1 MLINVDLHVRILFEE
16 YDLYTTLPVIHTTLP
31 VIHPY
36 GHAILPLIT
45 E

>member
-16 YDLYTTLPVIHTTLP
+16 YDLYTTLPVIGL
-31 VIHPY
+31 HPY

>member
-16 YDLYTTLPVIHTTLP
+16 YDLYTLP

>member
-1 MLINVDLHVRILFEE
+1 MLINVHVRILFEE
-16 YDLYTTLPVIHTTLP
+16 YDLYTTLT

-36 GHAILPLIT
+36 GHPILPLIT

>member
-16 YDLYTTLPVIHTTLP
+16 YDLYTTLPVIH
-31 VIHPY
+31 HY
-36 GHAILPLIT
+36 GHAILPLIN